1 MGFHTRHGTS
11 GFYAYK
17 CVMSAEAGSV
27 VLDGS
32 ADLNGVYNLCKGMEL
47 EEVPE
52 VDYRNIQVTHVT
64 PPNEFKNK
72 MRPNGIMKN
81 SWSAKPYMEWFKDFV
96 LENTPSTS
104 EILVVAKKDLLNY

>member
-1 MGFHTRHGTS
+1 
-11 GFYAYK
+11 
-17 CVMSAEAGSV
+17 MSAEAGSV

-32 ADLNGVYNLCKGMEL
+32 ADLNGVYGLCKGMEL
-47 EEVPE
+47 EDVPE

-81 SWSAKPYMEWFKDFV
+81 SWIATVSYTHLTLPTICSV
-96 LENTPSTS
+96 
-104 EILVVAKKDLLNY
+104 